1 MAMPNMQ
8 SAIEWLYGTSVS
20 SAIRDTSWI
29 VPTVQAIHI
38 CAIAVVVGSAL
49 VTELRIAGVI
59 APEESL
65 KVVAQR
71 YLPWMWCA
79 VGVLLA
85 TGLVMVVGEP
95 ERVLANRVFWLKMGL
110 VLSGVLLSVY
120 LRRPLLR
127 STDEGHGQP
136 AKALAWGLL
145 ILWVAVIFS
154 GRWIAYIS

>member
-1 MAMPNMQ
+1 MASMQ
-8 SAIEWLYGTSVS
+8 DAIEWLYGTSLS
-20 SAIRDTSWI
+20 AAIRDTDWI

-38 CAIAVVVGSAL
+38 CAITVVVGSAL

-59 APEESL
+59 APDESL
-65 KVVAQR
+65 EVVSQR

-110 VLSGVLLSVY
+110 VLTGVVSSVR
-120 LRRPLLR
+120 LRAPLLR
-127 STDEGHGQP
+127 SANEGGAGGQQP
-136 AKALAWGLL
+136 KALAWGLL
-145 ILWVAVIFS
+145 VLWVAVIFS

>member
-1 MAMPNMQ
+1 MAGVQN
-8 SAIEWLYGTSVS
+8 AIDWLYGTAAS

-29 VPTVQAIHI
+29 VPTVQAVHI
-38 CAIAVVVGSAL
+38 CAITVVVGSAL

-65 KVVAQR
+65 NVVAQR

-95 ERVLANRVFWLKMGL
+95 ERVLANPVFWLKMVL
-110 VLSGVLLSVY
+110 VVAGVLLSVY

-127 STDEGHGQP
+127 SAGEVYGQP
-136 AKALAWGLL
+136 TKALAWVLL
-145 ILWVAVIFS
+145 MLWVAVIFS

>member
-1 MAMPNMQ
+1 MM
-8 SAIEWLYGTSVS
+8 SVHEAIEWLYGTAVS

-49 VTELRIAGVI
+49 VTELRIAGVV
-59 APEESL
+59 APDESL
-65 KVVAQR
+65 SVVAQR
-71 YLPWMWCA
+71 YLPWMWRA

-95 ERVLANRVFWLKMGL
+95 ERVLANSVFWLKMLL
-110 VLSGVLLSVY
+110 VLTGVLLSIY

-127 STDEGHGQP
+127 SEGGVRKEP
-136 AKALAWGLL
+136 TKALAWLLL
-145 ILWVAVIFS
+145 ILWVGVIFS
-154 GRWIAYIS
+154 GRWIAYTS